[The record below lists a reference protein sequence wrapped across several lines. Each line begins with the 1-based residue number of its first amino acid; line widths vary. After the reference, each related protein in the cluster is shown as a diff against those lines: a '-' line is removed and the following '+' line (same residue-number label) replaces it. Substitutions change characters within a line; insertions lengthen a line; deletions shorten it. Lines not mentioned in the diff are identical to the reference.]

1 MSEQTPTSDAPSERR
16 QAALARWDDEGGAG
30 PCGPQDGSQPDLDH
44 GDEGASVDAEL
55 TRLRVR
61 IIALE
66 NLTIA
71 LLADASPR
79 QLDLIRD
86 MAAFITPRPGATRH
100 PIPGATRH
108 PITIQA
114 AGEMIRIIDRAN
126 HFRDA
131 GHDAE

>member
-1 MSEQTPTSDAPSERR
+1 MPDCGPDPAAPSQNR
-16 QAALARWDDEGGAG
+16 QSALARWDGEGGAG
-30 PCGPQDGSQPDLDH
+30 PDGPQDGSQPAIEN
-44 GDEGASVDAEL
+44 GDSAASVRAEF

-86 MAAFITPRPGATRH
+86 MATFITPRA
-100 PIPGATRH
+100 GATRH

-114 AGEMIRIIDRAN
+114 AGQMVSLADRAE
-126 HFRDA
+126 HFRVA
-131 GHDAE
+131 EHDVG

>member
-1 MSEQTPTSDAPSERR
+1 MSERTPDSAAPSQLR
-16 QAALARWDDEGGAG
+16 QSALARWDGEGGAG
-30 PCGPQDGSQPDLDH
+30 PDGPQDGSQPENEQ
-44 GDEGASVDAEL
+44 GESAASVHTEL

-86 MAAFITPRPGATRH
+86 MAAFITPRA
-100 PIPGATRH
+100 GATRH

-114 AGEMIRIIDRAN
+114 AGQMVGLANRAE
-126 HFRDA
+126 HFRDV
-131 GHDAE
+131 GHDVG

>member
-1 MSEQTPTSDAPSERR
+1 MSDQNPDAAAPSQSR
-16 QAALARWDDEGGAG
+16 QSALARWDGEGGAG
-30 PCGPQDGSQPDLDH
+30 PDGPQDASQPDIEQ
-44 GDEGASVDAEL
+44 GDSAASVRAEL

-79 QLDLIRD
+79 QRNLIRD
-86 MAAFITPRPGATRH
+86 MAAFITPRA
-100 PIPGATRH
+100 GATRH

-114 AGEMIRIIDRAN
+114 AGQMVSLADRAE
-126 HFRDA
+126 HFRDV
-131 GHDAE
+131 GHDVG

>member
-1 MSEQTPTSDAPSERR
+1 MSDQKPGSAAPSQLR
-16 QAALARWDDEGGAG
+16 QSALARWDGEGGAG
-30 PCGPQDGSQPDLDH
+30 PDGPQDGSQPVAEN
-44 GDEGASVDAEL
+44 GESVASVRAEL

-71 LLADASPR
+71 LLTDASPR

-100 PIPGATRH
+100 PV
-108 PITIQA
+108 TIQA
-114 AGEMIRIIDRAN
+114 AGQMTSLVDRAE
-126 HFRDA
+126 HFKEIR
-131 GHDAE
+131 HDVG